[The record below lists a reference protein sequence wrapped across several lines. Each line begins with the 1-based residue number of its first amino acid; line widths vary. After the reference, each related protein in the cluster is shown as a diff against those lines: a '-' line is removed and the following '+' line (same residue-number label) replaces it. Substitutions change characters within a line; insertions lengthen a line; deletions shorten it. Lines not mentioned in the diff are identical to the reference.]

1 MTDWFLNGMVS
12 CSACGAELWFSPEG
26 YMLCSCPGMAA
37 NGVSA
42 RDVEKAFIEAIVDKL
57 LNDDVFI
64 GRVTD
69 MTNRALGAA
78 GNLSQKQVA
87 ESLLS
92 QYKKIFN
99 SANYLN
105 KRKLAQTIAK
115 SVKILPDLVLEIE
128 YNEI

>member
-26 YMLCSCPGMAA
+26 YMLCSCPGAA
-37 NGVSA
+37 TRVISA

-64 GRVTD
+64 SRVTR
-69 MTNRALGAA
+69 MTNMALGAS
-78 GNLSQKQVA
+78 GNLTQKQVS

-92 QYKKIFN
+92 QYNKIFN

-105 KRKLAQTIAK
+105 KRKLALTLVK